1 MSRHWSSKQ
10 DVSCYSWIM
19 SSFPWIIYKS
29 SIGSRVYRLTYPQS
43 CVPNIL
49 MGEIFSFAWPATS
62 PHSLSQAQFN
72 LQRGRRVVS
81 GSSAQETSKL
91 GHKNQEISSVYI
103 SRKST
108 SVWPM
113 KRELILGLQQV
124 MRWMQLANDGGKVT
138 NSLTTVLATW
148 TMQKAAWGSMVFP
161 GYTISPVGACLVPIT
176 RPTLL
181 PHGSPTI

>member
-1 MSRHWSSKQ
+1 MSRHWPSKQ
-10 DVSCYSWIM
+10 DVSCHSWIM
-19 SSFPWIIYKS
+19 SSFPWVIYKS
-29 SIGSRVYRLTYPQS
+29 SIGSRVYRLTCPQS

-49 MGEIFSFAWPATS
+49 MGKPSRLPGQRLHHIHYPKLSLTS
-62 PHSLSQAQFN
+62 K
-72 LQRGRRVVS
+72 RGRRVVS

-124 MRWMQLANDGGKVT
+124 IRRMQLVNDGGKVT
-138 NSLTTVLATW
+138 NSLSTVLATW
-148 TMQKAAWGSMVFP
+148 TMQKAA
-161 GYTISPVGACLVPIT
+161 
-176 RPTLL
+176 
-181 PHGSPTI
+181 